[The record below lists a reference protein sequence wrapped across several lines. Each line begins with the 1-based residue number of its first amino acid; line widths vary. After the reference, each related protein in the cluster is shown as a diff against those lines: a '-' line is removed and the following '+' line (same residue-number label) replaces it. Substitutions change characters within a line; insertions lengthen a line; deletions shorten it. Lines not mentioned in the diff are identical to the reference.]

1 MILIKDI
8 LKPRKEIVEG
18 KFQGV
23 MQSHQVNSAEDRI
36 ESNPEKLFGITYMSS
51 ALKRA
56 LERVNEKLTGIS
68 NQGAILIVGPYG
80 REKLTD
86 L

>member
-8 LKPRKEIVEG
+8 LKPRKKLLKVNF
-18 KFQGV
+18 KGV

-51 ALKRA
+51 ALKR
-56 LERVNEKLTGIS
+56 EH
-68 NQGAILIVGPYG
+68 
-80 REKLTD
+80 
-86 L
+86 